1 MPSLLDLYLPSE
13 HAPDEELLLEALDL
27 AAFYAR
33 EVLRS
38 SEDAN
43 ARELAARLIAIFA
56 PRGDAS

>member
-1 MPSLLDLYLPSE
+1 MS
-13 HAPDEELLLEALDL
+13 DL
-27 AAFYAR
+27 ARELVYAR
-33 EVLRS
+33 QVLRS